1 MDSSGYFASFYY
13 VLIVFV
19 GAFFSLNLFLAAM
32 FNVFTEVDKK
42 MKEKELELKNK
53 NRILHGVVR
62 GIFEKIKPTSQDY

>member
-1 MDSSGYFASFYY
+1 MYLHMDSSGYFASFYY

-42 MKEKELELKNK
+42 MKEKELE
-53 NRILHGVVR
+53 
-62 GIFEKIKPTSQDY
+62 